1 MTHLSLTKMVSF
13 IIFSVITKLC
23 KKADVALNYII
34 CTIRNQTTIMATG
47 LTFYNEKFFLK
58 KVVTVV

>member
-1 MTHLSLTKMVSF
+1 MVSF